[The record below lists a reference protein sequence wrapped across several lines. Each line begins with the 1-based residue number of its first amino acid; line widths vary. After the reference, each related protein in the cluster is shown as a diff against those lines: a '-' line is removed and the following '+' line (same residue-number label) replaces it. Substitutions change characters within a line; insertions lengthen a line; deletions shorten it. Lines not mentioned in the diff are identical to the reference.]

1 MAIRAVTLVAA
12 TVGALVLCGVTAG
25 PVLAQVDSR
34 DGIALQNQILEMR
47 RDIQQLRNDPSRAPA
62 PSYGGALGNTGRN
75 APASNASSEITT
87 QLLDRV
93 DRLEDSVRRL
103 NGRLDEADNA
113 RQQQGADLAKQ
124 LADLQFKID
133 NGASASSPRPATSAS
148 ASSQSPTPLGTLP
161 LLPPPIATPALVK
174 RTPELALQ
182 EGNAALARRDYTV
195 AEASAREILAGK
207 KDSPRAYDAQF
218 LLAQAM
224 MGQRNYPQAAV
235 GYSDA
240 YDRNKQGAHAQD
252 SLVGLAKSLTT
263 INEKRS
269 ACAALDTLRTQF
281 PTPRADIAPQALALR
296 STAGCH

>member
-12 TVGALVLCGVTAG
+12 TLGALVLCGVNATPA
-25 PVLAQVDSR
+25 LAQVESR
-34 DGIALQNQILEMR
+34 EGIALQNQMLEMR

-62 PSYGGALGNTGRN
+62 SSYNGALGNTGRN
-75 APASNASSEITT
+75 APVAAGSTETTT

-93 DRLEDSVRRL
+93 DRLEDSVRKL

-113 RQQQGADLAKQ
+113 RQRQGADLAKQ

-133 NGASASSPRPATSAS
+133 NGASAPSARPA
-148 ASSQSPTPLGTLP
+148 ASSSTNGQAPTPLGNLP
-161 LLPPPIATPALVK
+161 LLPPSDTPSVPTK

-182 EGNAALARRDYTV
+182 EGNAALARRDYTA
-195 AEASAREILAGK
+195 AEASAREVLAGK
-207 KDSPRAYDAQF
+207 KDTPRGYDAQF

-235 GYSDA
+235 GYGDT

-252 SLVGLAKSLTT
+252 SLVGLANSLTA
-263 INEKRS
+263 INEKRA

-281 PTPRADIAPQALALR
+281 PTPRADIATRAVALR
-296 STAGCH
+296 SAAGCH